1 MNKRLVVG
9 LMLLTSASLRAEFSL
24 WDEAQTGSDLQRQLQ
39 AQQIQTVQAGQQSF
53 LTLALPAMTPFVK
66 GTVILLPD
74 WSQHAA
80 SPKAIDY
87 LRQLLPDHGWNTVSM
102 MPPPATVTLSPE
114 DLTLYQQQLLNRMQA
129 VMSNA
134 EKTPG
139 AIIVIAAGHCGAVL
153 NMLYKNGDLKA
164 PQALVLLAA
173 AVLDPQQN
181 ELVAQAIS
189 QHQVPTLDL
198 LLAEENS
205 YSVSSSR
212 LRLQLVRKH
221 VKEIY
226 RQRLLPGT
234 TSKNHPWLANEV
246 IGWLRYIGY

>member
-1 MNKRLVVG
+1 MRKVLAIG
-9 LMLLTSASLRAEFSL
+9 LILITSSALPAEWSL
-24 WDEAQTGSDLQRQLQ
+24 WDETQAAGDLQRQLQ
-39 AQQIQTVQAGQQSF
+39 AQQIQTLTAGEQSF
-53 LTLALPAMTPFVK
+53 LTLELPAMTPFVK
-66 GTVILLPD
+66 GTVILVPD

-80 SPKAIDY
+80 SPKGIDY
-87 LRQLLPDHGWNTVSM
+87 LRQLLPDHGWNTLAM
-102 MPPPATVTLSPE
+102 MPPPATITLSAE
-114 DLTLYQQQLLNRMQA
+114 DLLLYQQQLLSRMQA
-129 VMSNA
+129 VMNSA

-153 NMLYKNGDLKA
+153 NTLYKNGELKT
-164 PQALVLLAA
+164 PQALVLVAA
-173 AVLDPQQN
+173 AVQDPQQN
-181 ELVAQAIS
+181 ELVAQALS

-198 LLAEENS
+198 LPRLENS
-205 YSVSSSR
+205 YIASSSR

-234 TSKNHPWLANEV
+234 SGEDHPWLANEV